1 MYGVA
6 EVGAQR
12 PRAGEGDFIARHG
25 EAAIAANGCVGCCPA
40 GEGVA
45 FERGSLRD
53 CYIFS
58 CFVGCFIGECRCAG
72 GNRTCVLIGDLIFR
86 SRALYAGDVEV
97 IDFTSCGEGS
107 FLVCSIVA
115 VLVKVSEI
123 GVKGYCVGQLISI
136 SGLAAIS
143 SYRRITEFPFVTGGS
158 LNEVIG
164 LRGYGDMV
172 AHGVKNRAGFY
183 ALGDR

>member
-1 MYGVA
+1 MFN
-6 EVGAQR
+6 
-12 PRAGEGDFIARHG
+12 GD
-25 EAAIAANGCVGCCPA
+25 
-40 GEGVA
+40 
-45 FERGSLRD
+45 SK
-53 CYIFS
+53 
-58 CFVGCFIGECRCAG
+58 CAG
-72 GNRTCVLIGDLIFR
+72 GNRTCVLICDLIFR
-86 SRALYAGDVEV
+86 GCALDARDVEV

-123 GVKGYCVGQLISI
+123 GVKGYCVGQRISI
-136 SGLAAIS
+136 SGFAIFGNC
-143 SYRRITEFPFVTGGS
+143 RVRFAEFPFVTGGS

-183 ALGDR
+183 TLGDR